1 MCTRQIMDPFP
12 TARSYVD
19 FFKGVEEQEE
29 IFGPFLKRNPTTTSA
44 AAAAAA
50 PHYDDDDERFSF
62 LILRLLLFLLRF
74 RRLLLFQ
81 CIILTNKQG
90 IA

>member
-29 IFGPFLKRNPTTTSA
+29 ICGPFFKRNPTTTS
-44 AAAAAA
+44 AAAA